1 MEQNRPF
8 PLDAEPTPGV
18 VSAHAPQTQDRL
30 RADARGGPQEGRPGL
45 ASGQQGRLGPGRGR
59 APEAQAREEV
69 LEQAQ
74 NPLDPF
80 GKGIECLNNI
90 PSFADRYI
98 SGEVGLEI
106 YIRVR
111 PRGDDLNVREFV
123 AQVCRKS
130 TESDVNESRRGPTIT
145 EYARILGSEAL
156 KARRNVCQVDSPV
169 LIDVI
174 DTIEP
179 TEALKGMTIS
189 PGSRFRT
196 KVEWL
201 EVFELIGVGGVRP
214 LMNDTALPLLLIGDD
229 WEVDHLQGVSIRGL
243 DTVVMAHGQ
252 LPAQVVEGAAKV
264 MRCVSYDETPV
275 IRDIYDAV
283 NANNYAPLFRLVL
296 APKCDRAT
304 IGVNFLNL
312 DPKRVYVRFSAF
324 ELCERA
330 GEV

>member
-1 MEQNRPF
+1 
-8 PLDAEPTPGV
+8 
-18 VSAHAPQTQDRL
+18 
-30 RADARGGPQEGRPGL
+30 
-45 ASGQQGRLGPGRGR
+45 
-59 APEAQAREEV
+59 
-69 LEQAQ
+69 
-74 NPLDPF
+74 
-80 GKGIECLNNI
+80 
-90 PSFADRYI
+90 
-98 SGEVGLEI
+98 
-106 YIRVR
+106 
-111 PRGDDLNVREFV
+111 
-123 AQVCRKS
+123 
-130 TESDVNESRRGPTIT
+130 
-145 EYARILGSEAL
+145 
-156 KARRNVCQVDSPV
+156 V